1 MKINN
6 RKIVIFITSIF
17 FIGLLIY
24 LFNNVHFRALCGDSD
39 ALVEIGYELIDSK
52 NKIDQE
58 QGVKLLTR
66 ASEKGNADAMYL
78 VGWCH
83 LYGKGI
89 EQSNLAGYNYFMRA
103 YDLKSK
109 MSSEYKNSLIKFIGD
124 CHLYGKGTFQDIDKA
139 IDFLKESAKKGD
151 VYAVRQLAIAYGF
164 LALGIYER
172 KEKEEVIFFPDF
184 YFNSKWTVNRTY
196 QEKKTE
202 DYQELNE
209 EEKKYISYGIKAYA
223 YSILYSQIETD
234 FDLKKSL
241 ESSKKDIPPANLYRK
256 TYDYGLDLTPARHAR
271 AEIYA
276 KEFLQSIK
284 LD

>member
-1 MKINN
+1 MNN
-6 RKIVIFITSIF
+6 RKIVICVISAI

-24 LFNNVHFRALCGDSD
+24 LPNNIHFRALCGDSG
-39 ALVEIGYELIDSK
+39 ALVEMGDKLIQSENKNDQKKGYEL
-52 NKIDQE
+52 
-58 QGVKLLTR
+58 LLK
-66 ASEKGNADAMYL
+66 AANKGNPEAMYL

-89 EQSNLAGYNYFMRA
+89 EQSNLAGYDYFMRA

-109 MSSEYKNSLIKFIGD
+109 MSSGYKYVLIRLIGE

-184 YFNSKWTVNRTY
+184 YFNNRWTVNRTY

-241 ESSKKDIPPANLYRK
+241 ESSKKDIPTANLYRK
-256 TYDYGLDLTPARHAR
+256 TYDYGLDFTPARHAR

-284 LD
+284 SD